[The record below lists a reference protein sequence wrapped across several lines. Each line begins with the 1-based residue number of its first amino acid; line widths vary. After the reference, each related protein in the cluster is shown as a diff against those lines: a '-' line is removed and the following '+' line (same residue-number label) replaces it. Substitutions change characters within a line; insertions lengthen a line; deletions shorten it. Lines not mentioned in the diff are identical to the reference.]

1 MITYKLKIRDIRKG
15 QLSRGAMEEPRPG
28 GTAFMITVSP
38 APGKYDFPSL
48 SKGYSQGSA
57 QPKCN
62 GRASPWRNRLHDH
75 GNLCASMSIVVIMRI
90 IAASKG
96 TMLRSLAVQYSGD
109 VRKVLQP
116 RDYHDFKEIDKIEI
130 IHDAKG
136 KRDI

>member
-1 MITYKLKIRDIRKG
+1 
-15 QLSRGAMEEPRPG
+15 MEEPRPG
-28 GTAFMITVSP
+28 GTAFMITVTS
-38 APGKYDFPSL
+38 APG
-48 SKGYSQGSA
+48 
-57 QPKCN
+57 N
-62 GRASPWRNRLHDH
+62 
-75 GNLCASMSIVVIMRI
+75 MSIVVIMRI